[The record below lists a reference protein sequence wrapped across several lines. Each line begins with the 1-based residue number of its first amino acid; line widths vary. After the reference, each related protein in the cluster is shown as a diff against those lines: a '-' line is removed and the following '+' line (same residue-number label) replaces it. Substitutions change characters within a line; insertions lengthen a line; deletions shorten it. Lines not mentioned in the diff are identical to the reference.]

1 MRTAATMTFDD
12 AKQRFSNRVADY
24 ARYRPGYPSGMV
36 QLLREECGLLPE
48 HVVADIGS
56 GTGLLTK
63 LFLDF
68 GNRVFGVEPNSE
80 MRSAGE
86 SFLQQYANF
95 QSVNGSAEATTLAAH
110 SVEFIAAGQAFHWF
124 KPAAARVEFQRILK
138 PGSWVVIAWND
149 RRLDETPFA
158 REYENLLRRFGTDYT
173 SVRDAYPEAQTIRD
187 FLNDG
192 RLGSRDLPNHQI
204 FDWQGLCGRLLSSS
218 YAPKEGHPNFAPM
231 MAELQRMFSANQHDG
246 RIRMDYLTR
255 VYFGQFDRN

>member
-1 MRTAATMTFDD
+1 MTFAD
-12 AKQRFSNRVADY
+12 AKERFSNRVADY
-24 ARYRPGYPSGMV
+24 ARYRPSYPTGMV
-36 QLLREECGLLPE
+36 QVLREECGLRPE

-63 LFLDF
+63 LFLDY
-68 GNRVFGVEPNSE
+68 GNRVFGVEPNPE
-80 MRSAGE
+80 MRAAGE
-86 SFLQQYANF
+86 AFLRQYANF
-95 QSVNGSAEATTLAAH
+95 RSVTGAAEATTLAAC
-110 SVEFIAAGQAFHWF
+110 SVEFVVAGQAFHWF
-124 KPAAARVEFQRILK
+124 KPVATRAEFQRILK
-138 PGSWVVIAWND
+138 PGGWVVIAWND
-149 RRLDETPFA
+149 RRLDETLFS
-158 REYENLLRRFGTDYT
+158 REYENLLRHFGTDYV

-231 MAELQRMFSANQHDG
+231 MAELQRLFSVNQQDG
-246 RIRMDYLTR
+246 RIRMDYFTR